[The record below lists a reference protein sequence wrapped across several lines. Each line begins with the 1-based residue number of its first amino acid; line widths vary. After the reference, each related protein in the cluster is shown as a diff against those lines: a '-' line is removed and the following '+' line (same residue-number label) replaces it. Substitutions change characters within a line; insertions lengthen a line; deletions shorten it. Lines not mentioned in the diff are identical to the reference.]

1 MTTPSLPDLRAQL
14 DSIDACLRKY
24 VRMRALL
31 IEVIAF
37 MEDENEQQ
45 HLKLITERSKFQ
57 APPPAPQG
65 EREESFRPGPDQFRP
80 KPSLPVEDAPGR
92 RSSMIANT
100 LSMEA

>member
-31 IEVIAF
+31 IEVISF
-37 MEDENEQQ
+37 MEDEQEQE
-45 HLKLITERSKFQ
+45 HLKLIHERSRFQ
-57 APPPAPQG
+57 SPPAAPEP
-65 EREESFRPGPDQFRP
+65 EREDALRATINQFRP
-80 KPSLPVEDAPGR
+80 KPSAPMDDAPGR
-92 RSSMIANT
+92 RTSVIANT